1 MHNRE
6 IIISGYDEPILTR
19 AGILSECTRPS
30 MAANIQLHADV
41 SPVFPYLKAVEPE
54 ARWYSD
60 PNYIQFSRN
69 NVQCTLYPDE
79 AIVMPFSSKGQ
90 ALLYI
95 NELITFLNELY
106 ARRESL
112 SPNFKKETRPVSA
125 IAAYKLLPGTNCKA
139 CGFTSCL
146 AFAAALSRNMA
157 KPHQCPDF
165 SPPLYQSATYPVL
178 DKNGKLQATIALEV
192 SNQDPARP
200 RDTRPAPAPEVAAN
214 LTNREI
220 EVLRLIAEGATN
232 AEIAVILS
240 ISPHTVKS
248 HVINIFNKLGV
259 NDRTQAAVWAARH
272 NIVLP

>member
-30 MAANIQLHADV
+30 MAASIQLHADV
-41 SPVFPYLKAVEPE
+41 SPLFPYLKAVEPE
-54 ARWYSD
+54 ARWYSE

-79 AIVMPFSSKGQ
+79 AVVMPFSSKGQ
-90 ALLYI
+90 ALWYI

-106 ARRESL
+106 ARRETL

-125 IAAYKLLPGTNCKA
+125 IAVYKLLPYTNCKA

-157 KPHQCPDF
+157 APHQCPDF

-178 DKNGKLQATIALEV
+178 DKNGKLQATISLEV
-192 SNQDPARP
+192 SNQDPTRP
-200 RDTRPAPAPEVAAN
+200 RDTRPEPAPEVVAN

-248 HVINIFNKLGV
+248 HIINIFNKLGV